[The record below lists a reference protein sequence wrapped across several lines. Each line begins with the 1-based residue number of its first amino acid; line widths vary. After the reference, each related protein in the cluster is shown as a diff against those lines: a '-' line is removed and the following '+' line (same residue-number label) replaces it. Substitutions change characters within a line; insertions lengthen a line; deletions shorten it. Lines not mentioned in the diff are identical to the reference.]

1 MRTLIAAV
9 ATFALVC
16 SASFAAEQSPAEQ
29 ILFVC
34 EHGNVKSLMAASY
47 FNQLAAQR
55 GLPWRAVARG
65 VAPDSTTVPER
76 IASALLADGVDVS
89 EFRPAKVDAADAVQA
104 VRIVMIGA
112 DLSTRDARDEQR
124 IERWTDVPPASTS
137 YDAARSSLKA
147 HIADLLERLSRQSA
161 GGQPDRRD

>member
-9 ATFALVC
+9 ATLALVR
-16 SASFAAEQSPAEQ
+16 SASFAAEQPPAEQ

-34 EHGNVKSLMAASY
+34 ERGNVKSLMAASY

-65 VAPDSTTVPER
+65 IAPDSTTVPKR
-76 IASALLADGVDVS
+76 IAAALLAEGVDVS
-89 EFRPAKVDAADAVQA
+89 EFHPATVDANDTAEA
-104 VRIVMIGA
+104 VRIVMIGT
-112 DLSTRDARDEQR
+112 DLPARVRGDEQR
-124 IERWTDVPPASTS
+124 IERWNDVPPASTS

-147 HIADLLERLSRQSA
+147 HIAELLERLSLRSA
-161 GGQPDRRD
+161 GGQPDRRN

>member
-1 MRTLIAAV
+1 MRTLISAI
-9 ATFALVC
+9 ATLALV
-16 SASFAAEQSPAEQ
+16 SSGSFAAEQSPAEQ

-34 EHGNVKSLMAASY
+34 ERGNVKSLMAASY

-65 VAPDSTTVPER
+65 ISPDSTTVPKS
-76 IASALLADGVDVS
+76 IAAALLAEGVDVS
-89 EFRPAKVDAADAVQA
+89 EFHPTKVDAKDAADAAQ
-104 VRIVMIGA
+104 IVVIGS
-112 DLSTRDARDEQR
+112 DLPARLGGDEQR
-124 IERWTDVPPASTS
+124 IEQWNNVPPASTS

-147 HIADLLERLSRQSA
+147 HVAKLLERLSLQSA